1 MMQSIIEVMQ
11 SQLWFYLT
19 TIGLISLCI
28 GSFLNVVIYRLP
40 LMMQREWQSE
50 CRILLDDE
58 LKKNNS
64 NSDSSKPGNSKPDSS
79 NPNIN
84 EPFNLVK
91 PNSTCPKCKT
101 AIKPWQ
107 NIPIISWLMLKGK
120 CASCSNPISARYPAV
135 ELITALLSL
144 IVAYS
149 FGATEQA
156 LLYIF
161 VTWILVALTFIDID
175 HMLLPDQLTLPLVWL
190 ALIASVMGCT
200 ITPTDAIIGA
210 ACGYLSLWSVFWLFK
225 LLTGKEGMGYGDF
238 KLLAVFGALL
248 GWQSLLTIILLSSV
262 VGAIIGIALLSIQ
275 GKDKATPIPFGP
287 YLAIA
292 GWITMLWGNQIQ
304 GAYFNLIGY

>member
-1 MMQSIIEVMQ
+1 MENLFLDVTTAMQ
-11 SQLWFYLT
+11 SQLWFYFLT
-19 TIGLISLCI
+19 VGLVSLCI

-40 LMMQREWQSE
+40 LMMQREWRSE
-50 CRILLDDE
+50 CRLLLEDE
-58 LKKNNS
+58 LTTKP
-64 NSDSSKPGNSKPDSS
+64 SKAKP
-79 NPNIN
+79 N

-107 NIPIISWLMLKGK
+107 NIPIISWIVLKGK
-120 CASCSNPISARYPAV
+120 CANCSNPISARYPIV
-135 ELITALLSL
+135 EAITALLSL
-144 IVAYS
+144 VIAYS

-190 ALIASVMGCT
+190 ALIAAVMGIT
-200 ITPTDAIIGA
+200 ISPCDAIVGA

-292 GWITMLWGNQIQ
+292 GWITLLWGAQIQ
-304 GAYFNLIGY
+304 AAYFNLIGY

>member
-1 MMQSIIEVMQ
+1 MQSIIEVMQ

-19 TIGLISLCI
+19 TVGLVSLCV

-50 CRILLDDE
+50 CRLLLDDE
-58 LKKNNS
+58 LNTNQAKPKNTS
-64 NSDSSKPGNSKPDSS
+64 
-79 NPNIN
+79 
-84 EPFNLVK
+84 EHFNLVK

-101 AIKPWQ
+101 AINPWQ
-107 NIPIISWLMLKGK
+107 NIPIISWLILKGK
-120 CASCSNPISARYPAV
+120 CASCSNPISIRYPAI
-135 ELITALLSL
+135 EAITALLSL
-144 IVAYS
+144 VVAYT

-156 LLYIF
+156 LLYI
-161 VTWILVALTFIDID
+161 VITWALVALTFIDID

-190 ALIASVMGCT
+190 ALIAAVAGIT
-200 ITPTDAIIGA
+200 ITPSDAIMGA
-210 ACGYLSLWSVFWLFK
+210 AFGYLSLWSVFWLFK

-238 KLLAVFGALL
+238 KLLALFGALL

-292 GWITMLWGNQIQ
+292 GWITLLWGNQLQ
-304 GAYFNLIGY
+304 SAYFNLIGY

>member
-1 MMQSIIEVMQ
+1 MENLFLDITTAMQ
-11 SQLWFYLT
+11 SQQWFYLT
-19 TIGLISLCI
+19 TVGLVSLCV

-50 CRILLDDE
+50 CRLLLEDE
-58 LKKNNS
+58 LTAEPTRAS
-64 NSDSSKPGNSKPDSS
+64 NS
-79 NPNIN
+79 

-107 NIPIISWLMLKGK
+107 NIPIISWIMLKGK
-120 CASCSNPISARYPAV
+120 CANCSNPISARYPIV
-135 ELITALLSL
+135 EAITALLSL
-144 IVAYS
+144 VIAYT
-149 FGATEQA
+149 FGATEHA

-190 ALIASVMGCT
+190 ALIAAVMGIT
-200 ITPTDAIIGA
+200 ISPGDAIVGA

-292 GWITMLWGNQIQ
+292 GWITLLWGAQIQ
-304 GAYFNLIGY
+304 AAYFNLIGY

>member
-1 MMQSIIEVMQ
+1 MQSIIEVMQ

-19 TIGLISLCI
+19 TVGLVSLCV

-50 CRILLDDE
+50 CRLLLDDE
-58 LKKNNS
+58 LNTNQAKPKNTS
-64 NSDSSKPGNSKPDSS
+64 
-79 NPNIN
+79 
-84 EPFNLVK
+84 EHFNLVK

-101 AIKPWQ
+101 AINPWQ
-107 NIPIISWLMLKGK
+107 NIPIISWLILKGK
-120 CASCSNPISARYPAV
+120 CASCSNLISIRYPAI
-135 ELITALLSL
+135 EAITALLSL
-144 IVAYS
+144 VVAYT

-156 LLYIF
+156 LLYI
-161 VTWILVALTFIDID
+161 VITWALVALTFIDID

-190 ALIASVMGCT
+190 ALIAAVAGIT
-200 ITPTDAIIGA
+200 ITPSDAIMGA
-210 ACGYLSLWSVFWLFK
+210 AFGYLSLWSVFWLFK

-238 KLLAVFGALL
+238 KLLALFGALL

-292 GWITMLWGNQIQ
+292 GWITLLWGNQLQ
-304 GAYFNLIGY
+304 SAYFNLIGY

>member
-1 MMQSIIEVMQ
+1 MQSIIEVMQ

-50 CRILLDDE
+50 CRILLEDE
-58 LKKNNS
+58 LTGNK
-64 NSDSSKPGNSKPDSS
+64 SKQA
-79 NPNIN
+79 NIN
-84 EPFNLVK
+84 KPFNLVK

-107 NIPIISWLMLKGK
+107 NIPIISWLILKGK

-135 ELITALLSL
+135 ELITTLLSL
-144 IVAYS
+144 TVAYS

-190 ALIASVMGCT
+190 ALIASVMGYT

-292 GWITMLWGNQIQ
+292 GWIAMLWGNQIQ
-304 GAYFNLIGY
+304 GTYFNLIGY

>member
-1 MMQSIIEVMQ
+1 MQSIIEVMQ

-19 TIGLISLCI
+19 TVGLVSLCV

-50 CRILLDDE
+50 CRLLFEDE
-58 LKKNNS
+58 LNTNQAKPKNTS
-64 NSDSSKPGNSKPDSS
+64 
-79 NPNIN
+79 

-107 NIPIISWLMLKGK
+107 NIPIISWLILKGK
-120 CASCSNPISARYPAV
+120 CASCSNPISIRYPAI
-135 ELITALLSL
+135 EAITALLSL
-144 IVAYS
+144 VVAYT

-156 LLYIF
+156 LLYI
-161 VTWILVALTFIDID
+161 VITWALVALTFIDID

-190 ALIASVMGCT
+190 ALIAAVAGIT
-200 ITPTDAIIGA
+200 ITPSDAIMGA
-210 ACGYLSLWSVFWLFK
+210 AFGYLSLWSVFWLFK

-238 KLLAVFGALL
+238 KLLALFGALL

-292 GWITMLWGNQIQ
+292 GWITLLWGNQLQ
-304 GAYFNLIGY
+304 SAYFNLIGY

>member
-1 MMQSIIEVMQ
+1 MQSIIEVMQ

-19 TIGLISLCI
+19 TVCLVSLCV

-40 LMMQREWQSE
+40 LMMQHEWQSE
-50 CRILLDDE
+50 CRLLLDDE
-58 LKKNNS
+58 LNTTIAKPKNTS
-64 NSDSSKPGNSKPDSS
+64 
-79 NPNIN
+79 

-107 NIPIISWLMLKGK
+107 NIPVISWVLLKGK
-120 CASCSNPISARYPAV
+120 CASCSNPISIRYPAV
-135 ELITALLSL
+135 EAVTALLSL
-144 IVAYS
+144 VVAYT

-156 LLYIF
+156 LLYI
-161 VTWILVALTFIDID
+161 VITWALVALTFIDID

-190 ALIASVMGCT
+190 ALIAAVAGIT
-200 ITPTDAIIGA
+200 ITPTDAIMGA
-210 ACGYLSLWSVFWLFK
+210 AFGYLSLWSVFWLFK

-238 KLLAVFGALL
+238 KLLALFGALL

-292 GWITMLWGNQIQ
+292 GWITLLWGNQLQ
-304 GAYFNLIGY
+304 SAYFNLIGY

>member
-1 MMQSIIEVMQ
+1 MQSIIEVMQ

-19 TIGLISLCI
+19 TVGLVSLCV

-50 CRILLDDE
+50 CRLLLEDE
-58 LKKNNS
+58 LNTNQAKPKNTS
-64 NSDSSKPGNSKPDSS
+64 
-79 NPNIN
+79 
-84 EPFNLVK
+84 EHFNLVK

-107 NIPIISWLMLKGK
+107 NIPIVSWLILKGK
-120 CASCSNPISARYPAV
+120 CASCSNPISIRYPAI
-135 ELITALLSL
+135 EAITALLSL
-144 IVAYS
+144 VVAYT

-156 LLYIF
+156 LLYI
-161 VTWILVALTFIDID
+161 VITWALVALTFIDID

-190 ALIASVMGCT
+190 ALIAAVAGIT
-200 ITPTDAIIGA
+200 ITPSDAIMGA
-210 ACGYLSLWSVFWLFK
+210 AFGYLSLWSVFWLFK

-238 KLLAVFGALL
+238 KLLALFGALL

-292 GWITMLWGNQIQ
+292 GWITLLWGNQLQ
-304 GAYFNLIGY
+304 SAYFNLIGY

>member
-1 MMQSIIEVMQ
+1 MQSIIEVMQ

-19 TIGLISLCI
+19 TVGLISLCV

-50 CRILLDDE
+50 CRLLLEDE
-58 LKKNNS
+58 LTAKPTQAS
-64 NSDSSKPGNSKPDSS
+64 NSES
-79 NPNIN
+79 
-84 EPFNLVK
+84 FNLVK

-107 NIPIISWLMLKGK
+107 NIPIISWIMLKGK
-120 CASCSNPISARYPAV
+120 CANCSNPISARYPIV
-135 ELITALLSL
+135 EAITALLSL
-144 IVAYS
+144 VIAYT
-149 FGATEQA
+149 FGATEHA
-156 LLYIF
+156 FLYIF

-190 ALIASVMGCT
+190 ALIAAVMGIT
-200 ITPTDAIIGA
+200 ISPGDAIVGA

-292 GWITMLWGNQIQ
+292 GWITLLWGAQIQ
-304 GAYFNLIGY
+304 AAYFNLIGY

>member
-1 MMQSIIEVMQ
+1 MQSIIEVMQ

-19 TIGLISLCI
+19 TVGLVSLCV

-50 CRILLDDE
+50 CRLLLDDE
-58 LKKNNS
+58 LNTNQAKPKNTS
-64 NSDSSKPGNSKPDSS
+64 
-79 NPNIN
+79 

-107 NIPIISWLMLKGK
+107 NIPIISWLILKGK
-120 CASCSNPISARYPAV
+120 CASCSNPISIRYPAI
-135 ELITALLSL
+135 EAITALLSL
-144 IVAYS
+144 VVAYT

-156 LLYIF
+156 LLYI
-161 VTWILVALTFIDID
+161 VITWALVALTFIDID

-190 ALIASVMGCT
+190 ALIAAVAGIT
-200 ITPTDAIIGA
+200 ITPSDAIMGA
-210 ACGYLSLWSVFWLFK
+210 AFGYLSLWSVFWLFK

-238 KLLAVFGALL
+238 KLLALFGALL

-292 GWITMLWGNQIQ
+292 GWITLLWGNQLQ
-304 GAYFNLIGY
+304 SAYFNLIGY

>member
-1 MMQSIIEVMQ
+1 MHEFFLDVITVMQ
-11 SQLWFYLT
+11 SQLWFYLLT
-19 TIGLISLCI
+19 VGLVSLCV

-40 LMMQREWQSE
+40 LMMQREWQTE
-50 CRILLDDE
+50 CRVLLADD
-58 LKKNNS
+58 LKPTKAANT
-64 NSDSSKPGNSKPDSS
+64 
-79 NPNIN
+79 
-84 EPFNLVK
+84 EAAFNLVK

-107 NIPIISWLMLKGK
+107 NIPVISWLLLKGR
-120 CASCSNPISARYPAV
+120 CASCSNPISIRYPIV
-135 ELITALLSL
+135 EMLTAILSL
-144 IVAYS
+144 IVAYT

-156 LLYIF
+156 LLYILI
-161 VTWILVALTFIDID
+161 TWVLVALTFIDID

-190 ALIASVMGCT
+190 ALIAAVMGIT
-200 ITPTDAIIGA
+200 ISPTDAIIGA

-225 LLTGKEGMGYGDF
+225 LITGKEGMGYGDF

-262 VGAIIGIALLSIQ
+262 VGAVIGIALLSIQ

-292 GWITMLWGNQIQ
+292 GWVTLLWGTQIQ
-304 GAYFNLIGY
+304 AFYFNLLGY

>member
-1 MMQSIIEVMQ
+1 MQSIIEVMQ

-19 TIGLISLCI
+19 TVGLVSLCV

-50 CRILLDDE
+50 CRLLLEDE
-58 LKKNNS
+58 LTTNK
-64 NSDSSKPGNSKPDSS
+64 SKQANTS
-79 NPNIN
+79 

-107 NIPIISWLMLKGK
+107 NIPIISWLILKGK
-120 CASCSNPISARYPAV
+120 CASCSNPISVRYPAI
-135 ELITALLSL
+135 EAITAILSL
-144 IVAYS
+144 VVAYS

-190 ALIASVMGCT
+190 ALIAAVAGIT
-200 ITPTDAIIGA
+200 ITPSDAIMGA
-210 ACGYLSLWSVFWLFK
+210 AFGYLSLWSVFWLFK

-292 GWITMLWGNQIQ
+292 GWITLLWGSQIQ
-304 GAYFNLIGY
+304 NMYFNLIGY

>member
-1 MMQSIIEVMQ
+1 MQSIIEVMQ

-19 TIGLISLCI
+19 TVGLVSLCV

-50 CRILLDDE
+50 CRLLLDDE
-58 LKKNNS
+58 LNTNQAKPKNTS
-64 NSDSSKPGNSKPDSS
+64 
-79 NPNIN
+79 

-107 NIPIISWLMLKGK
+107 NIPIISWLILKGK
-120 CASCSNPISARYPAV
+120 CASCSNPISIRYPAIEAV
-135 ELITALLSL
+135 TALLSL
-144 IVAYS
+144 VVAYT

-156 LLYIF
+156 LLYI
-161 VTWILVALTFIDID
+161 VITWALVALTFIDID

-190 ALIASVMGCT
+190 ALIAAVAGIT
-200 ITPTDAIIGA
+200 ITPSDAIMGA
-210 ACGYLSLWSVFWLFK
+210 AFGYLSLWSVFWLFK

-238 KLLAVFGALL
+238 KLLALFGALL

-292 GWITMLWGNQIQ
+292 GWITLLWGNQLQ
-304 GAYFNLIGY
+304 SAYFNLIGY

>member
-1 MMQSIIEVMQ
+1 MENLFLDITTAMQ
-11 SQLWFYLT
+11 SQQWFYLT
-19 TIGLISLCI
+19 TVGLISLCV

-50 CRILLDDE
+50 CRLLLEDE
-58 LKKNNS
+58 LTAKPTQAS
-64 NSDSSKPGNSKPDSS
+64 NS
-79 NPNIN
+79 

-107 NIPIISWLMLKGK
+107 NIPIISWIMLKGK
-120 CASCSNPISARYPAV
+120 CANCSNPISARYPIV
-135 ELITALLSL
+135 EAITALLSL
-144 IVAYS
+144 VIAYS
-149 FGATEQA
+149 FGATEHA

-190 ALIASVMGCT
+190 ALIAAVMGIT
-200 ITPTDAIIGA
+200 ISPGDAIVGA

-292 GWITMLWGNQIQ
+292 GWITLLWGAQIQ
-304 GAYFNLIGY
+304 AAYFNLIGY

>member
-1 MMQSIIEVMQ
+1 MQSIIEVMQ

-19 TIGLISLCI
+19 TVGLVSLCV

-50 CRILLDDE
+50 CRLLLDDE
-58 LKKNNS
+58 LNTNQAKPKNTS
-64 NSDSSKPGNSKPDSS
+64 
-79 NPNIN
+79 
-84 EPFNLVK
+84 EPFNLLK

-107 NIPIISWLMLKGK
+107 NIPIISWLILKGK
-120 CASCSNPISARYPAV
+120 CASCSNPISIRYPAI
-135 ELITALLSL
+135 EAITALLSL
-144 IVAYS
+144 VVAYT

-156 LLYIF
+156 LLYI
-161 VTWILVALTFIDID
+161 VITWALVALTFIDID

-190 ALIASVMGCT
+190 ALIAAVAGIT
-200 ITPTDAIIGA
+200 IMPSDAIMGA
-210 ACGYLSLWSVFWLFK
+210 AFGYLSLWSVFWLFK

-238 KLLAVFGALL
+238 KLLALFGALL

-292 GWITMLWGNQIQ
+292 GWITLLWGNQLQ
-304 GAYFNLIGY
+304 SAYFNLIGY

>member
-1 MMQSIIEVMQ
+1 MQ
-11 SQLWFYLT
+11 SQQWFYLT
-19 TIGLISLCI
+19 TVGLVSLCV

-50 CRILLDDE
+50 CRLLLEDE
-58 LKKNNS
+58 LTTNK
-64 NSDSSKPGNSKPDSS
+64 SKQANTS
-79 NPNIN
+79 

-107 NIPIISWLMLKGK
+107 NIPIISWLILKGK
-120 CASCSNPISARYPAV
+120 CASCSNPISVRYPAI
-135 ELITALLSL
+135 EAITAILSL
-144 IVAYS
+144 VVAYS

-190 ALIASVMGCT
+190 ALIAAVAGIT
-200 ITPTDAIIGA
+200 ITPSDAIMGA
-210 ACGYLSLWSVFWLFK
+210 AFGYLSLWSVFWLFK

-292 GWITMLWGNQIQ
+292 GWITLLWGAQIQ
-304 GAYFNLIGY
+304 AAYFNLIGY

>member
-1 MMQSIIEVMQ
+1 MQSIIEVMQ

-19 TIGLISLCI
+19 TVGLVSLCV

-50 CRILLDDE
+50 CRLLLEDE
-58 LKKNNS
+58 LTTNK
-64 NSDSSKPGNSKPDSS
+64 SKQANTS
-79 NPNIN
+79 

-107 NIPIISWLMLKGK
+107 NIPVISWVLLKGK
-120 CASCSNPISARYPAV
+120 CASCSNPISVRYPAV
-135 ELITALLSL
+135 EAITAILSL
-144 IVAYS
+144 IIAYS

-161 VTWILVALTFIDID
+161 ITWVLVALTFIDID
-175 HMLLPDQLTLPLVWL
+175 HMLLPDQLTLPLIWL
-190 ALIASVMGCT
+190 ALIAAVTGIT
-200 ITPTDAIIGA
+200 ITPSDAIMGA
-210 ACGYLSLWSVFWLFK
+210 AFGYLSLWSVFWLFK

-292 GWITMLWGNQIQ
+292 GWITLLWGSQIQ
-304 GAYFNLIGY
+304 NMYFNLIGY

>member
-1 MMQSIIEVMQ
+1 MQSIIEVMQ

-19 TIGLISLCI
+19 TVGLVSLCV

-50 CRILLDDE
+50 CRLLLEDE
-58 LKKNNS
+58 LNTNQAKPKNTS
-64 NSDSSKPGNSKPDSS
+64 
-79 NPNIN
+79 

-107 NIPIISWLMLKGK
+107 NIPIISWLILKGK
-120 CASCSNPISARYPAV
+120 CASCSNPISIRYPAI
-135 ELITALLSL
+135 EAITALLSL
-144 IVAYS
+144 VVAYT

-156 LLYIF
+156 LLYI
-161 VTWILVALTFIDID
+161 VITWALVALTFIDID

-190 ALIASVMGCT
+190 ALIAAVAGIT
-200 ITPTDAIIGA
+200 ITPSDAIIGSA
-210 ACGYLSLWSVFWLFK
+210 FGYLSLWSVFWLFK

-238 KLLAVFGALL
+238 KLLALFGALL

-275 GKDKATPIPFGP
+275 GKNKATPIPFGP

-292 GWITMLWGNQIQ
+292 GWITLLWGNQLQ
-304 GAYFNLIGY
+304 SAYFNLIGY

>member
-1 MMQSIIEVMQ
+1 MQSIIEVMQ

-19 TIGLISLCI
+19 TVSLVSLCV

-50 CRILLDDE
+50 CRLLLDDE
-58 LKKNNS
+58 LNTNQAKPKNTS
-64 NSDSSKPGNSKPDSS
+64 
-79 NPNIN
+79 

-107 NIPIISWLMLKGK
+107 NIPIISWLILKGK
-120 CASCSNPISARYPAV
+120 CASCSNPISIRYPAI
-135 ELITALLSL
+135 EAITALLSL
-144 IVAYS
+144 VVAYT

-156 LLYIF
+156 LLYI
-161 VTWILVALTFIDID
+161 VITWALVALTFIDID

-190 ALIASVMGCT
+190 ALIAAVAGIT
-200 ITPTDAIIGA
+200 ITPSDAIMGA
-210 ACGYLSLWSVFWLFK
+210 AFGYLSLWSVFWLFK

-238 KLLAVFGALL
+238 KLLALFGALL

-292 GWITMLWGNQIQ
+292 GWITLLWGNHLQS
-304 GAYFNLIGY
+304 AYFNLIGY

>member
-1 MMQSIIEVMQ
+1 MQSIIEVMQ

-19 TIGLISLCI
+19 TVGLVSLCV

-50 CRILLDDE
+50 CRLLLDDE
-58 LKKNNS
+58 LNTNQAKPKNTS
-64 NSDSSKPGNSKPDSS
+64 
-79 NPNIN
+79 

-107 NIPIISWLMLKGK
+107 NIPIISWLILKGK
-120 CASCSNPISARYPAV
+120 CASCSNPISIRYPAV
-135 ELITALLSL
+135 EAVTALLSL
-144 IVAYS
+144 VVAYT

-156 LLYIF
+156 LLYI
-161 VTWILVALTFIDID
+161 VITWALVALTFIDID

-190 ALIASVMGCT
+190 ALIAAVAGIT
-200 ITPTDAIIGA
+200 ITPSDAIMGA
-210 ACGYLSLWSVFWLFK
+210 AFGYLSLWSVFWLFK

-238 KLLAVFGALL
+238 KLLALFGALL

-292 GWITMLWGNQIQ
+292 GWITLLWGNQLQ
-304 GAYFNLIGY
+304 SAYFNLIGY

>member
-1 MMQSIIEVMQ
+1 MQSIIEVMQ

-50 CRILLDDE
+50 CRLLLEDE
-58 LKKNNS
+58 LTGNK
-64 NSDSSKPGNSKPDSS
+64 SKQA
-79 NPNIN
+79 NIN
-84 EPFNLVK
+84 KPFNLVK

-107 NIPIISWLMLKGK
+107 NIPIISWLALKGK

-135 ELITALLSL
+135 ELITAILSL

-190 ALIASVMGCT
+190 ALIASVMGYT

-292 GWITMLWGNQIQ
+292 GWIAMLWGNQIQ
-304 GAYFNLIGY
+304 GTYFNLIGY